1 MNFFI
6 DLRSIDRPKYPPQKG
21 YIRANVPIILT
32 IMEESEEDPSKIKVV
47 IVNNTDIKGNFPKF
61 LFNLFAPDMVG
72 RMKLK
77 LN

>member
-1 MNFFI
+1 
-6 DLRSIDRPKYPPQKG
+6 
-21 YIRANVPIILT
+21 
-32 IMEESEEDPSKIKVV
+32 MEEFEEDPRKIKVI
-47 IVNNTDIKGNFPKF
+47 IVNNTDIKGKFPKF